1 MADLKKPAPKPRP
14 KPFETVLTLVII
26 ALIISAISQRIPLLF
41 SQFQTSGIEQSVSG
55 FFSRHVWP
63 VLKLFS
69 YAISAAA
76 VVGSVY
82 AVKALTAVTVAQ
94 NAYFSAVPVEEDTS
108 DVAMKNRR
116 WEKVLAHLSSPSPS
130 DWKFAILEADIILDE
145 LLDATGYRGETV
157 SDKLKRVEVGQFRSL
172 EGAWEAH
179 KVRNSIAHEGSDFV
193 VTEREAKRVID
204 LYRDTFEEF
213 HFI

>member
-1 MADLKKPAPKPRP
+1 MADKKPAPKPRP
-14 KPFETVLTLVII
+14 KPFETLFMLIII
-26 ALIISAISQRIPLLF
+26 ALILSAIFRRIPLLF
-41 SQFQTSGIEQSVSG
+41 SQFQASEIERSISS
-55 FFSRHVWP
+55 FFSLHVLP
-63 VLKLFS
+63 ALKLFS

-76 VVGSVY
+76 VVGAAY

-94 NAYFSAVPVEEDTS
+94 NAYFDAVPEEKEKS
-108 DVAMKNRR
+108 DAAVKSQR
-116 WEKVLAHLSSPSPS
+116 WERVLTHLGSPSPS

-145 LLDATGYRGETV
+145 LLDASGYRGETV
-157 SDKLKRVEVGQFRSL
+157 SDKLKRVESSQFRSL

-179 KVRNSIAHEGSDFV
+179 KVRNSIAHEGSSFI